1 MADIFTNRLP
11 EREEIFF
18 AAPAESESRE
28 GYFRRILDELPAAIY
43 TTDPLG
49 RITYFNEA
57 AAALWGHRPTIGTSE
72 WCGSWKL
79 FWPDGRTLPHGECP
93 MAVAIK
99 EKRQVRGIEAIA
111 ERPDGTRVPFLPYP
125 TPLFDASGAV
135 IVGVNMLID
144 MTDRKQ
150 AEEVRQRLA
159 AIVQFSGDAIVSK
172 NLQGII
178 ESWNAGAERIFGYA
192 AEEAIGQSIEILI
205 PPDRLNE
212 EPEILGRIRRGE
224 PVKHYETVRRRKDGT
239 LIDISLTVSP
249 IFDIDGRVVGASKIA
264 RDITERR
271 KAQEQNALLLREMD
285 HRIRNLFTLAASVV
299 TLSARSADTPKELTS
314 IIRDRLGALARA
326 HALTLPKRLDDL
338 IPGEQPTTLQ
348 NLVRAIASPYEEVNG
363 AAHRVIITGPE
374 VSISPALATGFALL
388 LHEFM
393 TNAAKYGAL
402 SIPTGQIHIACSE
415 ADDLVSL
422 VWTESGGPPINKTP
436 ESEGFGSQL
445 ARATLIGRLGGT
457 MSLEWNPNGLTIRMS
472 VSRQRLAD

>member
-1 MADIFTNRLP
+1 MAEIFTNRLP
-11 EREEIFF
+11 EGEEIFF
-18 AAPAESESRE
+18 TAPAESELRE
-28 GYFRRILDELPAAIY
+28 GCFRRKLPAAIY

-57 AAALWGHRPTIGTSE
+57 AVALWGHRPTIGTSE
-72 WCGSWKL
+72 WCGCWKL

-99 EKRQVRGIEAIA
+99 EKRQVRGNEAIA
-111 ERPDGTRVPFLPYP
+111 ERPGGTRVPFLPYP

-135 IVGVNMLID
+135 IGAVNMLID

-178 ESWNAGAERIFGYA
+178 ESWNAGAERIFGYS

-224 PVKHYETVRRRKDGT
+224 RVEPYETVRQRKDGT

-249 IFDIDGRVVGASKIA
+249 IFDTDRRVVGASKIA

-299 TLSARSADTPKELTS
+299 TLSARSAETPKELTS

-326 HALTLPKRLDDL
+326 HALTLPKRLV
-338 IPGEQPTTLQ
+338 INPRRTANHAAEFGPGH
-348 NLVRAIASPYEEVNG
+348 RIA
-363 AAHRVIITGPE
+363 
-374 VSISPALATGFALL
+374 L
-388 LHEFM
+388 
-393 TNAAKYGAL
+393 
-402 SIPTGQIHIACSE
+402 
-415 ADDLVSL
+415 
-422 VWTESGGPPINKTP
+422 
-436 ESEGFGSQL
+436 
-445 ARATLIGRLGGT
+445 
-457 MSLEWNPNGLTIRMS
+457 
-472 VSRQRLAD
+472 